1 MHRGLIGTYERFMAY
16 LIETY
21 KGAFPLWLAPTQVTV
36 IPVNNQYHLEYA
48 KEVVKELR
56 KYKIRLELDD
66 REEKMGYKIRESQTK
81 KIPMSIVLG
90 DKEVANNGQTYQFW
104 KIAGRFGSAGFDR
117 SPNRFVPQLSAEGC
131 TTGREKKSGFAGS
144 F

>member
-48 KEVVKELR
+48 KEVAKELR
-56 KYKIRLELDD
+56 KYRVRLEIDE
-66 REEKMGYKIRESQTK
+66 REEKWVIKSVNHKLRKSQC
-81 KIPMSIVLG
+81 LL
-90 DKEVANNGQTYQFW
+90 Y
-104 KIAGRFGSAGFDR
+104 
-117 SPNRFVPQLSAEGC
+117 
-131 TTGREKKSGFAGS
+131 
-144 F
+144 